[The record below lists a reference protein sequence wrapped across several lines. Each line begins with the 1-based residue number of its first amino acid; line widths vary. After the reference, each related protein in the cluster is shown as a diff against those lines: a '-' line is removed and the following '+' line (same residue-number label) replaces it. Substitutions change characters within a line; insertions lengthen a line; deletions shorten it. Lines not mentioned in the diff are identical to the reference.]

1 MHITDI
7 LLDDKIRDW
16 VLLPI
21 VLVVFLVAIV
31 RQNVSLLIQGE
42 RKPELKKI
50 QERQI
55 LLRSQRLRVNGKCL
69 SKSSFDRRK
78 SFFNDPSVGIFKE
91 PEQREGDSNPLMN
104 PAMMDPMNMM
114 DMLKNNITMVVPQ
127 LVIMTWVS
135 HFFSGFVIVKVPFP
149 LTVAFRG
156 MLQRG
161 IELDSLAVT
170 WVSSLSWYFLVL
182 FGLRGVNSLVLGE
195 GNAADDAKLMQQQMD
210 ATAVGADTKK
220 LFQSEKENLELV
232 EHKWHLEDAEKR
244 LLSK

>member
-1 MHITDI
+1 MASGCRNLH
-7 LLDDKIRDW
+7 L
-16 VLLPI
+16 
-21 VLVVFLVAIV
+21 
-31 RQNVSLLIQGE
+31 
-42 RKPELKKI
+42 RKKK
-50 QERQI
+50 
-55 LLRSQRLRVNGKCL
+55 K
-69 SKSSFDRRK
+69 
-78 SFFNDPSVGIFKE
+78 FFNDPVEGIFKE
-91 PEQREGDSNPLMN
+91 PEQREGGDNPLMN

-114 DMLKNNITMVVPQ
+114 DMLKNNMTMVVPQ
-127 LVIMTWVS
+127 LIIMTWVS

-210 ATAVGADTKK
+210 ASAMGTDIKK
-220 LFQSEKENLELV
+220 LYQSEKENLELV
-232 EHKWHLEDAEKR
+232 EHKWHVEEAENR
-244 LLSK
+244 LISGK